1 MGDGSKQNEG
11 IHLSVYAF
19 STSDVELLIKALD
32 ERYNLECSIHNT
44 DKGPRIYVNKNSMK
58 ILRPLV
64 SNYILPSMKYKI
76 GL

>member
-19 STSDVELLIKALD
+19 STSDVELLITALTK
-32 ERYNLECSIHNT
+32 RYNLECSLHLT
-44 DKGPRIYVNKNSMK
+44 DRGPRIYINKKNMD

-64 SNYILPSMKYKI
+64 SNHIVPSMKYKI